1 MSKPMQPD
9 ALLQALLALRQE
21 VRQEGQELF
30 ARWRPLI
37 RRRAFLLG
45 ALNLA
50 YYIAL
55 RRRDIRPLQTEL
67 MLWGLS
73 SLGRSEGRVM
83 PNLNAVIATLARLS
97 ANPPAELPRHPP
109 LRAFFRG
116 RRLLERNTRDILGE
130 GPEHRHVRIMV
141 TLPTEAATDAAM
153 VEEFVVRGMDCA
165 RINCAHDDADVWSA
179 MIGNVHRAEMRTR
192 RRCRVLMDL
201 GGPKVRTG
209 EALMPRTKDRL
220 NVGDQFLLAR
230 NGLADPD
237 KFPMQVTCTLPQVFD
252 HLRVGA
258 AVWIDD
264 GKMGCVVEE
273 ILPEGARLRVTV
285 ARSKGERLRPDKGLN
300 FPDTYLPVA
309 ALTDKDRE
317 DLDFVV
323 RFADMVGYSFVQ
335 EPAHMDTLLAEI
347 ERRETPARNPLGV
360 VAKIETPRA
369 VRNLPELI
377 VRAAGRRP
385 FAVMLARGDL
395 AVELGYQRL
404 AEMQEEILWL
414 CEAAHVPIIWAT
426 QVLESLA
433 KKGIPSRAEITDAA
447 MSVRAECVMLNK
459 GPFINEAVTLL
470 DDVLTRMQS
479 HQSKKT
485 PHLRALRSW

>member
-1 MSKPMQPD
+1 MHKPKDPDVLLGELMQ
-9 ALLQALLALRQE
+9 LRQD
-21 VRQEGQELF
+21 VRGEGLEIF

-83 PNLNAVIATLARLS
+83 PNLNAVIATLVRLCDRS
-97 ANPPAELPRHPP
+97 AEGFPKHPP

-116 RRLLERNTRDILGE
+116 RRLLAYHTATILGDE
-130 GPEHRHVRIMV
+130 PSNRRVRIMV
-141 TLPTEAATDAAM
+141 TLPTEAATDANL
-153 VEEFVVRGMDCA
+153 VEALMVRGMDCA
-165 RINCAHDDADVWSA
+165 RINCAHDEAGVWAS
-179 MIGNVHRAEMRTR
+179 MIAHVRRAEMVTGRH
-192 RRCRVLMDL
+192 CRVLMDL

-209 EALMPRTKDRL
+209 EVVMPRTKDRL
-220 NVGDQFLLAR
+220 NVGDAFLLAR
-230 NGLADPD
+230 GDFADSHAY
-237 KFPMQVTCTLPQVFD
+237 PMQVKCTLPMLFD
-252 HLRVGA
+252 HLKIGA
-258 AVWIDD
+258 AVWVDD

-273 ILPEGARLRVTV
+273 ILPAGAKLRVTV

-300 FPDTYLPVA
+300 FPETYLPVA

-335 EPAHMDTLLAEI
+335 EPGDMDALMAEI
-347 ERRETPARNPLGV
+347 ALRETPVRQPLGV
-360 VAKIETPRA
+360 VAKVETPRA

-377 VRAAGRRP
+377 AHAAGQRP

-426 QVLESLA
+426 QVLENLA

-459 GPFINEAVTLL
+459 GPFINEAVTMLA
-470 DDVLTRMQS
+470 DVLTRMQG

-485 PHLRALRSW
+485 PQLRALRSW

>member
-9 ALLQALLALRQE
+9 ALLHALLALRQD
-21 VRQEGQELF
+21 VRTEGQELF

-50 YYIAL
+50 YYIGL

-97 ANPPAELPRHPP
+97 ENPPTDLPRHPP

-116 RRLLERNTRDILGE
+116 RRLLDTNTAAILGNA
-130 GPEHRHVRIMV
+130 PEHRRVRIMV
-141 TLPTEAATDAAM
+141 TLPTEAASDVGM
-153 VEEFVVRGMDCA
+153 VEEFMVRGMDSA
-165 RINCAHDDADVWSA
+165 RINCAHDTPEVWSA
-179 MIGNVHRAEMRTR
+179 MIAAVRRGEMRTGR
-192 RRCRVLMDL
+192 QCRVLMDL

-209 EALMPRTKDRL
+209 EVLIPRTKDRL
-220 NVGDQFLLAR
+220 YVGDQFLLTRMAFA
-230 NGLADPD
+230 NED
-237 KFPMQVTCTLPQVFD
+237 KFPMQVTCTLPQIFD
-252 HLRVGA
+252 HLRIGA
-258 AVWIDD
+258 AVWVDD
-264 GKMGCVVEE
+264 GKMGCMVEE
-273 ILPEGARLRVTV
+273 IVPEGAQLRVTV

-323 RFADMVGYSFVQ
+323 RYADMVGYSFVQ
-335 EPAHMDTLLAEI
+335 EPSDMDTLMEEI
-347 ERRETPARNPLGV
+347 DRRETNTRRPLGV

-459 GPFINEAVTLL
+459 GPFINEAVTML
-470 DDVLTRMQS
+470 DDVLTRMQG

-485 PHLRALRSW
+485 PQLRALRSW